1 MAQSDPTSRLRPLS
15 QDELKRME
23 AEAERALQEM
33 AADYLSITRS
43 QLAELQRSFAEPNW
57 QDVGWS
63 TQVYR
68 TAHEIKGQG
77 STFGYNLISAIGAS
91 LCRLIRQREKLQ
103 AAEFDRRA
111 LAHCTAIGAVLDKD
125 IKGDGGRDG
134 AALLDLLGPPLE

>member
-33 AADYLSITRS
+33 AADYLSITRG

-91 LCRLIRQREKLQ
+91 LCRLIRQREKLP
-103 AAEFDRRA
+103 AVEFDRRA

-125 IKGDGGRDG
+125 IRGDGGRDG